1 MRTAFL
7 TRKVRFSAAHRYHRP
22 EWSDA
27 ENRRVFG
34 ECNYPHGHGH
44 NYLLEVTVRG
54 EIDPETGFSVDLAAL
69 DALLEREVVRRFDH
83 RHLNYADEAFAFG
96 RLVPTCEN
104 ILAVLWPRLA
114 AGLPPGVTLQRLRL
128 HEDETFFVDY
138 YGESTDPAI

>member
-1 MRTAFL
+1 MER
-7 TRKVRFSAAHRYHRP
+7 RREPPRV
-22 EWSDA
+22 
-27 ENRRVFG
+27 RRVQLSARPRAQLLAG
-34 ECNYPHGHGH
+34 GH
-44 NYLLEVTVRG
+44 RSRR
-54 EIDPETGFSVDLAAL
+54 DRSRDGFSVDLAAL
-69 DALLEREVVRRFDH
+69 DALLEREVVRRFAH